1 MKTKLLSLFLITLL
15 IGCSA
20 EEANDLEDI
29 QNLEQS
35 NLQILD
41 EGNYQMPDPYVIQ
54 VEYLKKEVNVH
65 DIPAIRASFIGV
77 MYGDCSIPT
86 MSILQNLDPYKDTWL
101 ISFPPVWCSPGEDT
115 EDLNTTIT
123 NDPRVNMI
131 TDEG

>member
-15 IGCSA
+15 IGCST
-20 EEANDLEDI
+20 EEANDLEDL

-35 NLQILD
+35 NFRISG
-41 EGNYQMPDPYVIQ
+41 EVNNQMPDPYIIHI
-54 VEYLKKEVNVH
+54 EYLKNEVTVP

-77 MYGDCSIPT
+77 MYSDCSIPT
-86 MSILQNLDPYKDTWL
+86 MSVLQNLDPYKDTWL
-101 ISFPPVWCSPGEDT
+101 ISFPPVWCTPGEDT

-123 NDPRVNMI
+123 NDPRIKGI